1 MIINC
6 INCNKKFEVE
16 SSLIPDKGRTLRCGS
31 CNHTWFFTP
40 ELNNTNKKF
49 FDYESEQNIANFQE
63 NISINTEE
71 NIDEKNINTNKELNN
86 NIINKKSKTSILNNF
101 FSYLIVF
108 FISIVALIIFIDTI
122 KIPLINNIPS
132 FEIILFNLFETLK
145 DIKLFIIDLL

>member
-31 CNHTWFFTP
+31 CNHTWFFSPKLDNTTKKSF
-40 ELNNTNKKF
+40 NN
-49 FDYESEQNIANFQE
+49 EPEQNIANIQE
-63 NISINTEE
+63 NISINIDD
-71 NIDEKNINTNKELNN
+71 NIDEKNTN
-86 NIINKKSKTSILNNF
+86 NKKLNKDIIYKKSNNSIFNNF

-108 FISIVALIIFIDTI
+108 IISFVALIIFIDTI
-122 KIPLINNIPS
+122 KIPLINIIPS
-132 FEIILFNLFETLK
+132 FEIVLFNLFETLK

>member
-6 INCNKKFEVE
+6 INCNKRFEVN
-16 SSLIPDKGRTLRCGS
+16 SYLIPDKGRTLRCGS

-40 ELNNTNKKF
+40 EFNNVTKKSIN
-49 FDYESEQNIANFQE
+49 DEPEQNIANIQK
-63 NISINTEE
+63 NISINIGD
-71 NIDEKNINTNKELNN
+71 NIDEKNKNNKELNN
-86 NIINKKSKTSILNNF
+86 NNIHKKSKNSIFNNF

-108 FISIVALIIFIDTI
+108 FISFVALIIFIDTI
-122 KIPLINNIPS
+122 KIPLINIIPN